1 MAAYLKKDIPERLH
15 YKNNKRIQPV
25 LLIADEGW
33 TIIQRGNK
41 IRKCK
46 YPPARSLARSAI
58 ALQ

>member
-1 MAAYLKKDIPERLH
+1 MVAYLKKDIPERLH

-46 YPPARSLARSAI
+46 YPPARSLA
-58 ALQ
+58 LL